1 MLVQNFTEPPK
12 KKPIRLKVGKKYR
25 FTPVLSC
32 PGKLNGKPR
41 ESDLRGFKVFTG
53 DVVGEYADFY
63 LLKTKAGYKT
73 TMHKNA
79 LGIDWMAT
87 KMNGGKLK

>member
-1 MLVQNFTEPPK
+1 MLVPKFPEPPK

-32 PGKLNGKPR
+32 AGKLNGKPR

-53 DVVGEYADFY
+53 KVVGEYADFY
-63 LLKTKAGYKT
+63 LVKAKSGYNT
-73 TMHKNA
+73 TIHKNA
-79 LGIDWMAT
+79 LGIDWMAA
-87 KMNGGKLK
+87 KLNGGN

>member
-1 MLVQNFTEPPK
+1 MLCSKYPEPPK
-12 KKPIRLKVGKKYR
+12 ANPVRLRVGKRYR

-32 PGKLNGKPR
+32 SGRLNGKPR
-41 ESDLRGFKVFTG
+41 EKDLRGFKVFTG

-87 KMNGGKLK
+87 KLNGGK

>member
-1 MLVQNFTEPPK
+1 MAFAQYPEPPK
-12 KKPIRLKVGKKYR
+12 ANPVRLRVGKRYR

-32 PGKLNGKPR
+32 SGKLNGKPR

-53 DVVGEYADFY
+53 KVVGEYADFY
-63 LLKTKAGYKT
+63 LVKTKSGYNT
-73 TMHKNA
+73 TIHKNS

-87 KMNGGKLK
+87 KLNGGK

>member
-32 PGKLNGKPR
+32 SGKLNGKPR

-63 LLKTKAGYKT
+63 LVKTKSGYNT

-79 LGIDWMAT
+79 LGFDWIAT
-87 KMNGGKLK
+87 KLNGGK

>member
-1 MLVQNFTEPPK
+1 MLVSKFPEPPNK
-12 KKPIRLKVGKKYR
+12 KQIRLKVGKKYR

-32 PGKLNGKPR
+32 NGKPR

-53 DVVGEYADFY
+53 KVVGEYADFY
-63 LLKTKAGYKT
+63 LVKTKSGYNT

-87 KMNGGKLK
+87 N

>member
-1 MLVQNFTEPPK
+1 MLCSKFPEPPN
-12 KKPIRLKVGKKYR
+12 KKPIRLKVGKRYR

-32 PGKLNGKPR
+32 SGKLNGKPR

-53 DVVGEYADFY
+53 KVVGEYADFY
-63 LLKTKAGYKT
+63 LLKTKSGYKT

-79 LGIDWMAT
+79 LGFDWIAT
-87 KMNGGKLK
+87 KLNGGK

>member
-32 PGKLNGKPR
+32 SGKLNGKPR
-41 ESDLRGFKVFTG
+41 KSDLRGFNVFTG

>member
-1 MLVQNFTEPPK
+1 MLVPKFPEPPK

-32 PGKLNGKPR
+32 AGKLNGKPR

-53 DVVGEYADFY
+53 KVVGEYADFY
-63 LLKTKAGYKT
+63 LVKTKSGYNT
-73 TMHKNA
+73 TIHKKS

-87 KMNGGKLK
+87 KLNGGK

>member
-1 MLVQNFTEPPK
+1 MLCSTFPEPPK
-12 KKPIRLKVGKKYR
+12 ANPVRLRV
-25 FTPVLSC
+25 
-32 PGKLNGKPR
+32 GKPR

-53 DVVGEYADFY
+53 KVVGEYADFY
-63 LLKTKAGYKT
+63 LVKAKSGYNT

-87 KMNGGKLK
+87 KLNGGK